1 VHSTHIYEVKPRKDH
16 RGVDL
21 ISDALPFGRLWLQEN
36 NRVSSRYRSVN
47 KFHTAK
53 PTHAGLSKANSAG
66 IGIASRRFAVMHLTT
81 LPQSGSIID
90 LDRVSFVI
98 KIQSKTG
105 GRGIRIGLGHSELQI
120 ITPDD
125 ARRFL
130 EELRESKQVN
140 VENLLKW
147 IRLTP
152 TSIIP
157 PAEPLRPATSP

>member
-1 VHSTHIYEVKPRKDH
+1 MNFI
-16 RGVDL
+16 
-21 ISDALPFGRLWLQEN
+21 I
-36 NRVSSRYRSVN
+36 
-47 KFHTAK
+47 
-53 PTHAGLSKANSAG
+53 
-66 IGIASRRFAVMHLTT
+66 

-90 LDRVSFVI
+90 LDSVSFVI
-98 KIQSKTG
+98 KIQNKTG
-105 GRGIRIGLGHSELQI
+105 VRGIRIGLDHSELQI

-152 TSIIP
+152 TSIRP
-157 PAEPLRPATSP
+157 PAEPRQPATSPQPESVEM

>member
-1 VHSTHIYEVKPRKDH
+1 MTFI
-16 RGVDL
+16 
-21 ISDALPFGRLWLQEN
+21 
-36 NRVSSRYRSVN
+36 
-47 KFHTAK
+47 
-53 PTHAGLSKANSAG
+53 
-66 IGIASRRFAVMHLTT
+66 T

-90 LDRVSFVI
+90 LDSVSFVI
-98 KIQSKTG
+98 RIQSKTG

-147 IRLTP
+147 IRLMP
-152 TSIIP
+152 TSVRP
-157 PAEPLRPATSP
+157 TAGPLQPAKSPQPESVGT

>member
-1 VHSTHIYEVKPRKDH
+1 MTFI
-16 RGVDL
+16 
-21 ISDALPFGRLWLQEN
+21 
-36 NRVSSRYRSVN
+36 
-47 KFHTAK
+47 
-53 PTHAGLSKANSAG
+53 
-66 IGIASRRFAVMHLTT
+66 T

-90 LDRVSFVI
+90 LDSISFII

-105 GRGIRIGLGHSELQI
+105 ARGIRIGLGHSELQI

-152 TSIIP
+152 TSIRP
-157 PAEPLRPATSP
+157 PVEPQRPATSPQPESVGT

>member
-1 VHSTHIYEVKPRKDH
+1 MNFI
-16 RGVDL
+16 
-21 ISDALPFGRLWLQEN
+21 
-36 NRVSSRYRSVN
+36 
-47 KFHTAK
+47 
-53 PTHAGLSKANSAG
+53 
-66 IGIASRRFAVMHLTT
+66 T

-90 LDRVSFVI
+90 LDSVSYVI
-98 KIQSKTG
+98 KIQNKTG
-105 GRGIRIGLGHSELQI
+105 VRGIRIGLDHSELQI

-152 TSIIP
+152 TSIHP
-157 PAEPLRPATSP
+157 TAEPQRPATSPQRESVRA

>member
-1 VHSTHIYEVKPRKDH
+1 MTFI
-16 RGVDL
+16 
-21 ISDALPFGRLWLQEN
+21 
-36 NRVSSRYRSVN
+36 
-47 KFHTAK
+47 
-53 PTHAGLSKANSAG
+53 
-66 IGIASRRFAVMHLTT
+66 T

-90 LDRVSFVI
+90 LDSVSFVI
-98 KIQSKTG
+98 RIQNKTG

-120 ITPDD
+120 ITLDD

-147 IRLTP
+147 VRPTS

-157 PAEPLRPATSP
+157 PAEPRQPAPSPQPKSVGK